1 MKKPSLP
8 TPLPITDTVQ
18 KLRERGYHACADES
32 TSLQL
37 WMGPTA
43 NSFRAFCH
51 THAGPSFEA
60 IEHPTDHGALTIT
73 AGSEKATPTL
83 LDLLDRF
90 RNHTALF
97 FDLDDTIVDTSES
110 FDRVICDMVEAKSR
124 IKVHPD
130 ELQALRSTGGFNDD
144 WDTTSELLRRREIRL
159 TADQIAQEALPIY
172 LSIAREVETPLLKM
186 SILET
191 LRLRHRLFIV
201 TGRTRAEYEP
211 VWHHR
216 LGHLFDEVVCKDDN
230 LDLKPKPAP
239 DQILDLLQRHD
250 VSQGYYIGNS
260 VDDMRAARAAQIT
273 PIGVGTNQ
281 SQSTLIE
288 AGAEIALPHSREL
301 ESLWRLERL
310 LAPLDDA

>member
-1 MKKPSLP
+1 
-8 TPLPITDTVQ
+8 
-18 KLRERGYHACADES
+18 
-32 TSLQL
+32 
-37 WMGPTA
+37 
-43 NSFRAFCH
+43 
-51 THAGPSFEA
+51 
-60 IEHPTDHGALTIT
+60 
-73 AGSEKATPTL
+73 
-83 LDLLDRF
+83 
-90 RNHTALF
+90 
-97 FDLDDTIVDTSES
+97 
-110 FDRVICDMVEAKSR
+110 
-124 IKVHPD
+124 
-130 ELQALRSTGGFNDD
+130 
-144 WDTTSELLRRREIRL
+144 
-159 TADQIAQEALPIY
+159 
-172 LSIAREVETPLLKM
+172 
-186 SILET
+186 
-191 LRLRHRLFIV
+191 
-201 TGRTRAEYEP
+201 
-211 VWHHR
+211 